1 MSAEV
6 SLQLNPTLSHTL
18 CYLGLGGNLGHPMAL
33 FDEVIDYFRAH
44 SCAKAVRESLR
55 FESAPV
61 DATGPNYV
69 NSVLELMWQGN
80 AEQLLH
86 TCMAIE
92 SQLGRVRTT
101 RNAPRPIDVDVLLF
115 GQQTV
120 NTSQLTV
127 PHPRMHL
134 RRFVLDP
141 LLLLHPDIESP
152 GLGPAKN
159 HLPGTQDQIVKAI

>member
-1 MSAEV
+1 VNHKV
-6 SLQLNPTLSHTL
+6 SQTL

-33 FDEVIDYFRAH
+33 FDEVVEYFRTH
-44 SCAKAVRESLR
+44 SCAQAVRESRR

-69 NSVLELMWQGN
+69 NSVLELMWQYD
-80 AEQLLH
+80 AEQLLQE
-86 TCMAIE
+86 CMTIE

-115 GQQTV
+115 GQETV

-134 RRFVLDP
+134 RRFVLEP
-141 LLLLHPDIESP
+141 LLQLNPEIKIP
-152 GLGPAKN
+152 GLGLAKN
-159 HLPGTQDQIVKAI
+159 HLPGTLDQIVKAI

>member
-1 MSAEV
+1 MNAAV
-6 SLQLNPTLSHTL
+6 NHNLRDTP

-33 FDEVIDYFRAH
+33 FDEVVEHFRAH
-44 SCAKAVRESLR
+44 PLAAAVKESPR

-69 NSVLELMWQGN
+69 NSVLELTWQGS

-86 TCMAIE
+86 ACMAIE
-92 SQLGRVRTT
+92 SRLGRIRTT
-101 RNAPRPIDVDVLLF
+101 RNAPRPIDVDVLLV

-120 NTSQLTV
+120 NTSKLTV

-134 RRFVLDP
+134 RRFVLEP
-141 LLLLHPDIESP
+141 LLQLNPTILIP
-152 GLGPAKN
+152 GLGPAK
-159 HLPGTQDQIVKAI
+159 HYLPGTLDQIVKAI

>member
-1 MSAEV
+1 MNHEV
-6 SLQLNPTLSHTL
+6 SHTL

-33 FDEVIDYFRAH
+33 FDEVVGHFRTH
-44 SCAKAVRESLR
+44 FCAQAVRESLR

-69 NSVLELMWQGN
+69 NSVLELMWQGD

-86 TCMAIE
+86 ECMAIE
-92 SQLGRVRTT
+92 SQLGRIRTT

-115 GQQTV
+115 GQETV

-134 RRFVLDP
+134 RRFVLEP
-141 LLLLHPDIESP
+141 LLQLNPEIEIP

-159 HLPGTQDQIVKAI
+159 HLPGTLDQIVKAI

>member
-1 MSAEV
+1 VNHEV
-6 SLQLNPTLSHTL
+6 SHTL

-33 FDEVIDYFRAH
+33 FDEVVEHFRTH
-44 SCAKAVRESLR
+44 FCAQTVRESLR

-69 NSVLELMWQGN
+69 NSVLELMWQGD

-86 TCMAIE
+86 ECMAIE
-92 SQLGRVRTT
+92 SQLGRIRTT

-115 GQQTV
+115 GQETV

-134 RRFVLDP
+134 RRFVLEP
-141 LLLLHPDIESP
+141 LLQLNPEIEIP
-152 GLGPAKN
+152 GLGPARN
-159 HLPGTQDQIVKAI
+159 HLPGTLDQIVKAI

>member
-1 MSAEV
+1 MNHEV
-6 SLQLNPTLSHTL
+6 SHTL

-33 FDEVIDYFRAH
+33 FDEVVAHFRTH
-44 SCAKAVRESLR
+44 FCAQAVRESLR

-69 NSVLELMWQGN
+69 NSVLELMWQGD

-86 TCMAIE
+86 ECIAIE
-92 SQLGRVRTT
+92 SQLGRIRTT

-115 GQQTV
+115 GQETV

-134 RRFVLDP
+134 RRFVLEP
-141 LLLLHPDIESP
+141 LLQLNPEIEIP

-159 HLPGTQDQIVKAI
+159 HLSGTLDQIVKAI

>member
-1 MSAEV
+1 MNHEV
-6 SLQLNPTLSHTL
+6 SHTV

-33 FDEVIDYFRAH
+33 FDEVVAHFRTH
-44 SCAKAVRESLR
+44 FCAQAVRESLR

-69 NSVLELMWQGN
+69 NSVLELMWQGD
-80 AEQLLH
+80 AEKLLH
-86 TCMAIE
+86 ECMAIE
-92 SQLGRVRTT
+92 SQLGRIRTT

-115 GQQTV
+115 GQETV

-134 RRFVLDP
+134 RRFVLEP
-141 LLLLHPDIESP
+141 LLQLNPEIEIP

>member
-1 MSAEV
+1 VSAEV

-141 LLLLHPDIESP
+141 LLLLNPEIEIP

-159 HLPGTQDQIVKAI
+159 HLPGTLDQIVKAI

>member
-1 MSAEV
+1 MNHEV
-6 SLQLNPTLSHTL
+6 SHAL

-33 FDEVIDYFRAH
+33 FDEVVAHFRTH
-44 SCAKAVRESLR
+44 FCAQAVRESLR

-69 NSVLELMWQGN
+69 NSVLELMWQGD

-86 TCMAIE
+86 ECMAIE
-92 SQLGRVRTT
+92 SQLGRIRTT

-115 GQQTV
+115 GQETV

-134 RRFVLDP
+134 RRFVLEP
-141 LLLLHPDIESP
+141 LLQLSPEIKIP

-159 HLPGTQDQIVKAI
+159 HLPGTLDQIVKAI

>member
-1 MSAEV
+1 MNHEV
-6 SLQLNPTLSHTL
+6 SYTL

-33 FDEVIDYFRAH
+33 FDEVVAH
-44 SCAKAVRESLR
+44 FQTHFCAQAVRESLR

-69 NSVLELMWQGN
+69 NSVLELMWQGD

-86 TCMAIE
+86 ECMAIE
-92 SQLGRVRTT
+92 SQLGRIRTT

-115 GQQTV
+115 GQETV

-134 RRFVLDP
+134 RRFVLEP
-141 LLLLHPDIESP
+141 LLQLNPEIEIP
-152 GLGPAKN
+152 GLGPARN
-159 HLPGTQDQIVKAI
+159 HLPGTLDQIVKAI

>member
-1 MSAEV
+1 MNHEV
-6 SLQLNPTLSHTL
+6 SHTL

-33 FDEVIDYFRAH
+33 FDEVVAHFRTH
-44 SCAKAVRESLR
+44 FCAQAVRESLR

-69 NSVLELMWQGN
+69 NSVLELMWQGD
-80 AEQLLH
+80 AEKLLH
-86 TCMAIE
+86 ECMAIE
-92 SQLGRVRTT
+92 SQLGRIRTT

-115 GQQTV
+115 GQETV

-134 RRFVLDP
+134 RRFVLGRCC
-141 LLLLHPDIESP
+141 S
-152 GLGPAKN
+152 
-159 HLPGTQDQIVKAI
+159 